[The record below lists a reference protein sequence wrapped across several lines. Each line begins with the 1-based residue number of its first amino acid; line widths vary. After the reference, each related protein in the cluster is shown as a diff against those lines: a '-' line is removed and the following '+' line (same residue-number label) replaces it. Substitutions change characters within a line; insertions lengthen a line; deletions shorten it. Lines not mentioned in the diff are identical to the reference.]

1 MQLMNNTDL
10 PTKVFLPNASSLMEM
25 AVPLKQPCDPV
36 SPFLSPSIRIT
47 RYLLATP
54 KGWIADH
61 SKKPP
66 EMTSFY
72 TQDHAIAL
80 SYTTVQAA
88 MSRAEA
94 IKDLEPDIQ
103 IMTLELSCDP
113 SNYPFGW
120 ELAHD

>member
-1 MQLMNNTDL
+1 
-10 PTKVFLPNASSLMEM
+10 
-25 AVPLKQPCDPV
+25 
-36 SPFLSPSIRIT
+36 
-47 RYLLATP
+47 
-54 KGWIADH
+54 
-61 SKKPP
+61 
-66 EMTSFY
+66 MTSFY